1 MLQYYLQMEYLITV
15 PPESFEPA
23 PKVES
28 AFVRCVPHATTP
40 YVAKDVSLF
49 SIIVLAAFGQRR
61 KTIRNTLKDF
71 LNDHD
76 FIALNLDS
84 QLRAEN
90 LSTQQFVSIS
100 NYVSTQK

>member
-1 MLQYYLQMEYLITV
+1 MEYLITV

-28 AFVRCVPHATTP
+28 AFVRCIPHVTTP
-40 YVAKDVSLF
+40 YVAEDVSLF
-49 SIIVLAAFGQRR
+49 SKIVLSAFGQRR

-100 NYVSTQK
+100 NYVSTKK